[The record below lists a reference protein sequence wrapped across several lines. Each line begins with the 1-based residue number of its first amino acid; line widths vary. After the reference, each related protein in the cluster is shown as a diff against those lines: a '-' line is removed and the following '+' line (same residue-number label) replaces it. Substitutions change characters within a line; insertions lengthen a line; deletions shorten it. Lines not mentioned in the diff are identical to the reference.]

1 MSNIKTCILGKC
13 DGSGFIE
20 TIDENGEE
28 VVKLCS
34 CKKDF
39 LSEEGVQRKLVQA
52 RVPIEFH
59 KYTIEDYNN
68 VTIGFSPDAKAFN
81 KKSLDIINKI
91 ITEPSYFLNNFKVLW
106 IWGKEPNSCHTS
118 LAVILSKALL
128 LHGSSVRFSSFQEL
142 IKSFTDFDN
151 KDVLKD
157 YKNHDVY
164 IIDDCCD
171 ITKSFLSTKS
181 DFVKVNL
188 LEFFSSNLMNGKKFI
203 CTSNVDIDSI
213 DAKFNDL
220 KYLLQRY
227 VYEMQLKGNISTILR
242 DKNKEI
248 K

>member
-1 MSNIKTCILGKC
+1 MNCPLQKC

-20 TIDENGEE
+20 TVDKEGEP
-28 VVKLCS
+28 VIKLCD

-39 LSEEGVQRKLVQA
+39 ISDEGLQRKQVQA
-52 RVPIEFH
+52 RIPPEFH

-68 VTIGFSPDAKAFN
+68 ITIGFKETDITFN
-81 KKSLDIINKI
+81 KSSLDIINKI
-91 ITEPSYFLNNFKVLW
+91 ILDPSYFLDNFKVLW
-106 IWGKEPNSCHTS
+106 IWGTEPNSCHTS
-118 LAVILSKALL
+118 LAAILARALI
-128 LHGSSVRFSSFQEL
+128 LHGNSVRFSSFTEL
-142 IKSFTDFDN
+142 LKSFTDFN
-151 KDVLKD
+151 NPDVLKD

-171 ITKSFLSTKS
+171 VTRTFLSTKS

-188 LEFFSSNLMNGKKFI
+188 LEFFSSNIMNGKKFI

-242 DKNKEI
+242 NKNKEI